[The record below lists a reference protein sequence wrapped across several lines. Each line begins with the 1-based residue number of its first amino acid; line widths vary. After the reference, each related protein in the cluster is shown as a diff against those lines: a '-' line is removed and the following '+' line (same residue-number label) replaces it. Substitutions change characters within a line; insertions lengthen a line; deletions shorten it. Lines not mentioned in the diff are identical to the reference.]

1 MESESDI
8 EALYVNDDDQLRELV
23 ATQLRNESDRIRVS
37 TADSAA
43 SGSRRLANGSVD
55 CVLCDHHMP
64 GETGLEFLKRVRE
77 EHPDLPFVLFTE
89 TGNEAVA
96 SESIEAGVTDY
107 VIQETIDNQAP
118 LLARKIVTYVEHH
131 RTQREID
138 RTNER
143 LREISAVTDQVWWV
157 FSPSWDELRF
167 INDGHDA
174 IFGQSVAELR
184 AEPTS
189 FLDQV
194 HDDDTDRVRQAM
206 KSVSAGDS
214 QVVQY
219 RVAKSDGLR
228 LWVESRC
235 TPVTDESGAVT
246 SLVGLTRDIT
256 DRKLYQRELTETVDQ
271 LEEFTA
277 TVSHDLRNPL
287 NVAAGNIR
295 LAAAEGQSEPLDT
308 AFDAIERMDTLIEEL
323 LTLAKDGKKVG
334 DRRLVPSEEVVAKSF
349 ENVRAPQTTL
359 QIRGS
364 VEISCDSARLT
375 EAFENLIR
383 NAVEHAGSEVALTA
397 GVLPDEDGLY
407 IEDDG
412 PGIPPEKRERVFEK
426 GHTTRKDGSGFGLA
440 IVERIVGAHGWDIQI
455 ADGEA
460 GGARFEIVFD
470 PGDGRTDDRPMMAG

>member
-1 MESESDI
+1 MESESGV
-8 EALYVNDDDQLRELV
+8 EVLYVNDDDQLRELV
-23 ATQLRNESDRIRVS
+23 AAQLRGESDRIRVS

-43 SGSRRLANGSVD
+43 GGSRRLANEAID

-64 GETGLEFLKRVRE
+64 NETGLEFLKRVRE
-77 EHPDLPFVLFTE
+77 DRPDLPFILFTR

-131 RTQREID
+131 RAQREID

-143 LREISAVTDQVWWV
+143 LREIAAVTDQVWWV
-157 FSPSWDELRF
+157 FSPTWDELRF
-167 INDGHDA
+167 INDGHEA
-174 IFGQSVAELR
+174 IFGQPVAELR

-189 FLDQV
+189 FIDRI
-194 HDDDTDRVRQAM
+194 HDDDADRVRQAM
-206 KSVSAGDS
+206 ESVSAGDP

-219 RVAKSDGLR
+219 RVAKSDGIR

-235 TPVTDESGAVT
+235 TPITDESGTVT
-246 SLVGLTRDIT
+246 SLVGMTRDIT
-256 DRKLYQRELTETVDQ
+256 DRKVYQRELTETIDR

-308 AFDAIERMDTLIEEL
+308 AFDAVERMDALIDQL
-323 LTLAKDGKKVG
+323 LTLAKDGKTVG
-334 DRRLVPSEEVVAKSF
+334 ERRSVPFEEVVAKSF
-349 ENVRAPQTTL
+349 ENVRAPETALRVT
-359 QIRGS
+359 GS
-364 VEISCDSARLT
+364 VEISCDPARLT

-440 IVERIVGAHGWDIQI
+440 IVERIVDAHGWDIHI

-460 GGARFEIVFD
+460 GGARFEVVF
-470 PGDGRTDDRPMMAG
+470 

>member
-1 MESESDI
+1 MESKSRI
-8 EALYVNDDDQLRELV
+8 EVLYVNDDDQLRELV
-23 ATQLRNESDRIRVS
+23 ATQLRAESDRIRVS
-37 TADSAA
+37 TANSAA
-43 SGSRRLANGSVD
+43 SGSRRLANGTVD

-64 GETGLEFLKRVRE
+64 DRTGLEFLKRVRE
-77 EHPDLPFVLFTE
+77 DRPDLPFILFTR
-89 TGNEAVA
+89 TGSEAVA

-107 VIQETIDNQAP
+107 VVQEAIENQAS

-131 RTQREID
+131 RAERELD

-143 LREISAVTDQVWWV
+143 LREIAAVTDQVWWV
-157 FSPSWDELRF
+157 FSPTWDELRF
-167 INDGHDA
+167 INDSHEA
-174 IFGQSVAELR
+174 IFGQPKAELR

-189 FLDQV
+189 FLDRI
-194 HDDDTDRVRQAM
+194 HDDDVDRVRQAM
-206 KSVSAGDS
+206 EAVSAGDP

-219 RVAKSDGLR
+219 RVVKPDRIR

-235 TPVTDESGAVT
+235 TPITDESGAVT

-256 DRKLYQRELTETVDQ
+256 DRKLYQRELTETIDQ
-271 LEEFTA
+271 LEEFAA

-295 LAAAEGQSEPLDT
+295 LAAAEGESDPLDT
-308 AFDAIERMDTLIEEL
+308 AFDAVERMDTLIEEL
-323 LTLAKDGKKVG
+323 LTLAKDGNAVG
-334 DRRLVPSEEVVAKSF
+334 ERRRVQSEDIVAKSF
-349 ENVRAPQTTL
+349 ENVRTPETTL
-359 QIRGS
+359 RTTGS
-364 VEISCDSARLT
+364 VEMSCDPARLT

-383 NAVEHAGSEVALTA
+383 NAVEHGGSDAVLTA

-412 PGIPPEKRERVFEK
+412 PGIPPEERERVFEK

-440 IVERIVGAHGWDIQI
+440 IVERIVEGHGWDVRV

-460 GGARFEIVFD
+460 GGARFEVVF
-470 PGDGRTDDRPMMAG
+470 